1 MINKVFIDLF
11 ANWANNHNRQTNNHK
26 KAMPRQART
35 KIGWITTILL
45 LGLLTGACGSKP
57 YRPTNSAMER
67 QEVITAAR
75 SMLGVPYRYG
85 GSSPSHGFDCSGLV
99 QYAHSQAGIEVPRTT
114 GEQYR
119 VALPIKR
126 QALQPG
132 DLVFFRTHKQR
143 YVSHVGI
150 YLGKGKFIHAPS
162 SGKQVSIASLKDR
175 YWRKRYTSGGRM
187 F

>member
-1 MINKVFIDLF
+1 
-11 ANWANNHNRQTNNHK
+11 
-26 KAMPRQART
+26 MPRQVQT
-35 KIGWITTILL
+35 NIGWLTTILL
-45 LGLLTGACGSKP
+45 LSMLLGACGSKP
-57 YRPTNSAMER
+57 YRPTSQSLER
-67 QEVITAAR
+67 QEVIEAAR

-119 VALPIKR
+119 AALPIRR
-126 QALQPG
+126 QALRPG

-143 YVSHVGI
+143 FVSHVGI
-150 YLGKGKFIHAPS
+150 YLGNGKFIHAPS
-162 SGKQVSIASLKDR
+162 SGKQVSIASLKDD

>member
-1 MINKVFIDLF
+1 MHLKG
-11 ANWANNHNRQTNNHK
+11 
-26 KAMPRQART
+26 QAKT
-35 KIGWITTILL
+35 GWVISILL
-45 LGLLTGACGSKP
+45 LSLLLGACGSKP
-57 YRPTNSAMER
+57 YRPTSQAGER
-67 QEVITAAR
+67 QEVIEAAR
-75 SMLGVPYRYG
+75 NMLGVPYRYG
-85 GSSPSHGFDCSGLV
+85 GSSPSRGFDCSGLV

-119 VALPIKR
+119 AALPLNR
-126 QALQPG
+126 QALRPG
-132 DLVFFRTHKQR
+132 DLVFFRTHKHR

-162 SGKQVSIASLKDR
+162 SGKQVSIASLKDD